1 MSRFATKIVYTSRP
15 AMSMPFLKNLRFF
28 AAFGDAEFVDKFIYK
43 KTGCGKHP
51 VFSLF
56 VFTFLL
62 CFLQLVIVLA
72 VAVLAEQVLL
82 QDIFYFLQHQP

>member
-1 MSRFATKIVYTSRP
+1 MSRFATKIVYTGRP
-15 AMSMPFLKNLRFF
+15 ALSIPFFEKFEVF
-28 AAFGDAEFVDKFIYK
+28 TAFGDAEFVDKFIYK
-43 KTGCGKHP
+43 KTGCEKHP

-62 CFLQLVIVLA
+62 CFLQLVVVLA